1 MASRFLRLPLP
12 ALALAAL
19 ATLVV
24 GGCVSGPMLAES
36 DVPLPESMRVVRSA
50 DIRRS
55 GGTVTGGRY
64 LLAGDVRDAG
74 ESLSALVTRFEAQGW
89 TLVRSETGLDLATA
103 ELTKGART
111 AAVRLERRALDPAMS
126 TGMLTLG
133 PAAARAG
140 G

>member
-1 MASRFLRLPLP
+1 MASRFLRSSLPT
-12 ALALAAL
+12 LALAAL
-19 ATLVV
+19 LA

-55 GGTVTGGRY
+55 GGTVSGGRY
-64 LLAGDVRDAG
+64 LLAGEMRDAG
-74 ESLSALVTRFEAQGW
+74 QSLAELVTRFEAQGW

-103 ELTKGART
+103 ELAKGGRT
-111 AAVRLERRALDPAMS
+111 ASVRLERRALDPAMS

-133 PAAARAG
+133 LATAPAG

>member
-1 MASRFLRLPLP
+1 MASRFLHLPLP

-19 ATLVV
+19 LG

-64 LLAGDVRDAG
+64 LLSGDVRDAG
-74 ESLSALVTRFEAQGW
+74 ESLAALVTRFEAQGW

-103 ELTKGART
+103 ELAKGGRT
-111 AAVRLERRALDPAMS
+111 ASVRLERRALDPAMS

-133 PAAARAG
+133 AAAPAG